1 MELNL
6 TNEQK
11 ITHLTIVKN
20 NLAMEIFNGLVRL
33 GIDPDEFSSFDDV
46 EVPMYL
52 TPEKDRVATAISAY
66 EMATNKLAEMS

>member
-11 ITHLTIVKN
+11 ITHLTIVKD
-20 NLAMEIFNGLVRL
+20 NLALEIFNGLVRL
-33 GIDPDEFSSFDDV
+33 GVDPDGFTSFDDV

-52 TPEKDRVATAISAY
+52 TPEKDRVSAAVRAY
-66 EMATNKLAEMS
+66 EMVSAKLTELS